1 MPVVDNSK
9 TPEPLAHTARTVADA
24 VAEATNTAKR
34 CVPVIAESLQKTENS
49 HFV

>member
-1 MPVVDNSK
+1 MPVVVYSK

-34 CVPVIAESLQKTENS
+34 CIIAKSLQKNENS